1 MNSESVAPREQ
12 ERTMRL
18 QRELVRLAGRLAA
31 MAALLW
37 LVFGVLF
44 GLCAMTNDQ
53 MSPRLYAG
61 DLILYYR
68 LDKNY
73 VANDV
78 IVAKVGDEQLIG
90 RVIAKPG
97 DEVDITKEGKVVIN
111 GSLVVENDIFYPT
124 PQYDSEIIYPVLLKE
139 DEYFVL
145 CDQRNGAK
153 DSRIYGTI
161 QKRNIKGKVITLLR
175 KNNI

>member
-1 MNSESVAPREQ
+1 MKKYSIKRNKSDIKSFAIRASSMIVI
-12 ERTMRL
+12 L
-18 QRELVRLAGRLAA
+18 Y
-31 MAALLW
+31 LLFGII
-37 LVFGVLF
+37 FGVTT
-44 GLCAMTNDQ
+44 MKNSDMHPQ
-53 MSPRLYAG
+53 IHAG

-124 PQYDSEIIYPVLLKE
+124 PQYDSEITYPVLLKE
-139 DEYFVL
+139 D
-145 CDQRNGAK
+145 
-153 DSRIYGTI
+153 
-161 QKRNIKGKVITLLR
+161 
-175 KNNI
+175 